1 MGAEGGGEKVGRRIT
16 RVGEFWVKKRREE
29 TAAVMVGEGK
39 VVAEGEVVAK
49 GEAVG
54 ELGGSIQVIM
64 RGKRVLKT
72 R

>member
-1 MGAEGGGEKVGRRIT
+1 VGRTEVGAEGGGEKVGRRIT

-39 VVAEGEVVAK
+39 VVAEGE
-49 GEAVG
+49 EVG
-54 ELGGSIQVIM
+54 ELGGSRQGIM